1 MTFSV
6 DHVRRTLHDRAVEDV
21 DRTRSGRVIV
31 GFDPKHRSEV
41 VRELVASILA
51 DGISPEEQQGVE
63 TVFRE
68 ASASAKQR
76 YVALSAANASEAE
89 QEAAARDYEIALG
102 ELRYAHV
109 MLVDMLRSQLGDA
122 RTTFEAIA
130 GVSGDPTVVARA
142 IVRRMA
148 DDGVDERELD
158 AAYFEQQAHPRSI
171 FAKLVYE
178 GLLDLHKAEQTNT
191 YYWSEIGT
199 NEIREGNRYYAHEGP
214 LWR

>member
-6 DHVRRTLHDRAVEDV
+6 DHVRRTLHDRAVEDIN
-21 DRTRSGRVIV
+21 RTRSGYVIV
-31 GFDPKHRSEV
+31 GFAPKQRSEV

-51 DGISPEEQQGVE
+51 DGISQEEQEGVE

-68 ASASAKQR
+68 ATAAAKQK
-76 YVALSAANASEAE
+76 YIALSTADASEAA
-89 QEAAARDYEIALG
+89 QMAASRDYEMALG
-102 ELRYAHV
+102 ELCYAHV
-109 MLVDMLRSQLGDA
+109 MLVDMLRSQLGAA
-122 RTTFEAIA
+122 RTAFEARA
-130 GVSGDPTVVARA
+130 GVTADPTVVARA

-158 AAYFEQQAHPRSI
+158 AAYFEQQAHPGSI

-178 GLLDLHKAEQTNT
+178 GLLDLHKADQTNE

-199 NEIREGNRYYAHEGP
+199 DQIMEGNRYYMHEGP